1 MTVKTLVTT
10 GVNRAVRPLGVQ
22 VVRGWSDDPAIQPF
36 LSARRT
42 LAHAK
47 RAGLSLCEY
56 IDQYSAEPGTTAATV
71 QAMLTLADL
80 GDHVERV
87 CEIGPGTGRF
97 AEPVMAALHP
107 DVYEAYETAADWRA
121 HLRGM
126 PGITLLPAD
135 GHSLKPTATGSVDLI
150 HAHRVFVYLPLVV
163 TIGYLKEMARVT
175 RPGGATAFDIVT
187 EDCLDAEATDRWVN
201 ENAIIYNMI
210 PRQWIIDLMDRHGL
224 SLVGN
229 SFAPLSGAKSEYFVF
244 RKRVD

>member
-1 MTVKTLVTT
+1 MTVKTLVTS

-42 LAHAK
+42 LHAAK

-71 QAMLTLADL
+71 EAMLKLADL

-97 AEPVMAALHP
+97 AEPVMAALRP

-121 HLRGM
+121 HLRGV
-126 PGITLLPAD
+126 PGITLRPAD
-135 GHSLKPTATGSVDLI
+135 GHSLKPTATDSVDFI
-150 HAHRVFVYLPLVV
+150 HAHRVFVYLPLVI
-163 TIGYLKEMARVT
+163 TLGYFKEMARVT
-175 RPGGATAFDIVT
+175 RPGGVAAFDIVT
-187 EDCLDAEATDRWVN
+187 EDCLDAEATDRWVT
-201 ENAIIYNMI
+201 ENAIIYNML
-210 PRQWIIDLMDRHGL
+210 PRQWVIDLFDRHQM
-224 SLVGN
+224 SLAGT

-244 RKRVD
+244 RKRG